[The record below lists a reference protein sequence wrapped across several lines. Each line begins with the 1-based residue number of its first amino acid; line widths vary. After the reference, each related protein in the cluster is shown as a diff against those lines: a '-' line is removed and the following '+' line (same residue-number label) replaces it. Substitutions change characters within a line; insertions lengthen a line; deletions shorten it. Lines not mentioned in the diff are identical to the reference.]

1 MIYDNERTDARLL
14 RDWID
19 HQNPEALGALVDRYA
34 PLVLG
39 VCLRQCRQRT
49 DAEDAFQVT
58 FMILARSSH
67 SIRDATTLPAWLHA
81 TAYRVAARSRQQR
94 DVSDPVAL
102 ESLPARANSLPD
114 VTQRHELQVLDEELN
129 ALPETLRTPLVL
141 HYLEGQQIAEVADQ
155 LGSTHGSIR
164 GRLQRGRHALRRR
177 LILRGVSLGSALAAI
192 GVCKATAATTAT
204 LVEQTHLAL
213 TQQPET
219 FAPQPT
225 ADPVVPNGATTQ
237 SSTLFFSSTVGVVMR
252 SASLAIIGTLMLTL
266 WISYQ
271 GPEGEQL
278 ASSKPAQQ
286 GKPAAKKLLL
296 DQPSLTMPEQP
307 TITQINPSPSVPL
320 NRQSPSPATA
330 VKPSEDNSD
339 ATPGAK
345 GNSSQTTLFQAG
357 GMGGGGM
364 GGMGGGGMGGM
375 GGGGMGGGMQ
385 QQQAPQP
392 PRPRAPEPTAFED
405 ELAEFLRQPLETE
418 LSASS
423 VQELANAIESQLQI
437 PVVVSQQPQMSSL
450 ALDQS
455 LTLQAHK
462 LPLGVSLK
470 NALRPLMLR
479 TIIRDDSLMIVPD
492 TVALAKQGIGTSRYI
507 NVDDAYVRKVEE
519 ALQIETSLDLAVV
532 PLNKF
537 LSELSTSQPDA
548 SEVLQFR
555 LDMRALEDMG
565 LTDDLPVKIKMSNVS
580 IHDMLQVILRDL
592 DLALRPRN
600 GFVEV
605 TTIDE
610 AQNPANMLT
619 RIYWLDGTGFGSIDS
634 ALMMI
639 QTVVTPDVWEALGG
653 PATCA
658 PVNNSSSG
666 RLGIVVA
673 APFQEHREIES
684 LLKAIREGIVDP
696 NPNPDPP
703 SAAGPSGGMTGMGG
717 GMGGMGGGW
726 GGGGGG
732 MM

>member
-19 HQNPEALGALVDRYA
+19 HQNREALGALVDRYA

-102 ESLPARANSLPD
+102 DALPARANDLPD

-141 HYLEGQQIAEVADQ
+141 HYLEGQRVAEVADQ
-155 LGSTHGSIR
+155 LGSTHGTIR

-177 LILRGVSLGSALAAI
+177 LILRGVSLGSALVAI
-192 GVCKATAATTAT
+192 SASKVTAATTAT
-204 LVEQTHLAL
+204 FVAQTHLAL
-213 TQQPET
+213 SNQPET

-225 ADPVVPNGATTQ
+225 ADSVVPNSATTQ

-278 ASSKPAQQ
+278 ASSEPAQQ
-286 GKPAAKKLLL
+286 GQAAQQGQPAAKKLLL
-296 DQPSLTMPEQP
+296 DQPSLTVPEQP

-320 NRQSPSPATA
+320 DRQSPSPATA

-339 ATPGAK
+339 ATPGAER
-345 GNSSQTTLFQAG
+345 NSAQTTLFQAG
-357 GMGGGGM
+357 GMGGM
-364 GGMGGGGMGGM
+364 GGMGSGSMGP
-375 GGGGMGGGMQ
+375 GMQ

-392 PRPRAPEPTAFED
+392 PRPRVPEPTAFE
-405 ELAEFLRQPLETE
+405 EQLADFLSQPLETE
-418 LSASS
+418 ISAGS
-423 VQELANAIESQLQI
+423 VQALAKAIESQLQI
-437 PVVVSQQPQMSSL
+437 PVVVSQQPQMSTLST
-450 ALDQS
+450 DQP
-455 LTLQAHK
+455 LTLQAYK
-462 LPLGVSLK
+462 MPLGVSLK

-479 TIIRDDSLMIVPD
+479 TIIRDDAIMIVPD

-532 PLNKF
+532 PLNQF
-537 LSELSTSQPDA
+537 LSEISASQPDA

-555 LDMRALEDMG
+555 LDMRALEDLG
-565 LTDDLPVKIKMSNVS
+565 LTDDLPVEINMSDVS
-580 IHDMLQVILRDL
+580 IHDMLQVILRDH

-605 TTIDE
+605 TTIDK
-610 AQNPANMLT
+610 AQNPENMML
-619 RIYWLDGTGFGSIDS
+619 RVYWLDGTGFGSIDS

-639 QTVVTPDVWEALGG
+639 QTVVTPDVWEMLGG

-703 SAAGPSGGMTGMGG
+703 STAGPSGGMTGMGG
-717 GMGGMGGGW
+717 GMGGW